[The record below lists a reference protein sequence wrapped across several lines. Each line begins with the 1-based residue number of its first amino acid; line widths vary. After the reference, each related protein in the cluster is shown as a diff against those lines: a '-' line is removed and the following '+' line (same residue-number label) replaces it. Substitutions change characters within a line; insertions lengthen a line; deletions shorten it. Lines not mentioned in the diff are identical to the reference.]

1 MHVDYSEPPSTSICK
16 FGTTRRNRDEERHRR
31 EQGRCN
37 PIPIQGSVVLSFIEH
52 TENEGS
58 PEGLH
63 VAPADLLFCNRQARG
78 LEIHQLFN
86 NPSHLYMIQVASEM
100 GQS

>member
-1 MHVDYSEPPSTSICK
+1 MHVDYSEHPSTSICK
-16 FGTTRRNRDEERHRR
+16 FGTTRSNRDEERHRR

-37 PIPIQGSVVLSFIEH
+37 PIPIQSSVVLLFIEH

-58 PEGLH
+58 PGGLH
-63 VAPADLLFCNRQARG
+63 VGPADY
-78 LEIHQLFN
+78 
-86 NPSHLYMIQVASEM
+86 PSHLYMIQIASEM